1 MSKEKKKTIMF
12 TVILAII
19 LVALIVAFVVVNLK
33 ESGAIATPES
43 KEVMKEFDE
52 NFNSKERTVIYYAS
66 PSCSYCTLQTPI
78 LDTISKDYDM
88 NYYYLD
94 SSKLSKGQ
102 RDKILK
108 ELGIKHGTPTTIIVE
123 NGEVIDVAQGFIQGK
138 DYVDFLKEGEMIPE
152 DAVYSAE
159 KYITFIDYKK
169 YEELISKNDTSI
181 IVVGQTTCSHCIAIK
196 PALNSVAKE
205 YGVTINYLNLTE
217 MTKEESSSFFESLNT
232 IEYKDEDFLKDGSVG
247 TPLTLII
254 KDKKVQ
260 SYISGERTT
269 SQLVREFKKLGLI
282 SE

>member
-1 MSKEKKKTIMF
+1 MSKEKKKTIIF

-19 LVALIVAFVVVNLK
+19 LVAIIIAFVVVNLK
-33 ESGAIATPES
+33 ESGVIATPES
-43 KEVMKEFDE
+43 KEIMKEFDK
-52 NFNSKERTVIYYAS
+52 NFNSKERKVIYYAS
-66 PSCSYCTLQTPI
+66 PSCSYCALQTPI
-78 LDTISKDYDM
+78 LETIAKDYDM
-88 NYYYLD
+88 DYYYLD
-94 SSKLSKGQ
+94 VSKLSKGQ

-108 ELGIKHGTPTTIIVE
+108 KLGIKHGTPTTIIVE
-123 NGEVIDVAQGFIQGK
+123 NGKVIDVAQGFTQGK
-138 DYVDFLKEGEMIPE
+138 DYVDFLKDGEMIPK

-232 IEYKDEDFLKDGSVG
+232 IEYNDEEFLSKGSVG